1 MTAVVVANS
10 SSISDTGDQTK
21 MKRARAT
28 SSEETTAAVVSSSSD
43 AGDQTKMKRGGGR
56 ASTATSSEETT
67 AAVVSSSSDAGDQM
81 KMKRGGGRASST
93 ATSSEET
100 TAVVVNSSS
109 DAGDQTKMK
118 RGGRASS
125 TATSSEETTVVVVNS
140 SSDARGGPI
149 RAAKKTTNQQAPDRA
164 IAAAVVSTN
173 TQSVQ
178 QLVIPEFPQP
188 LRIDAVLLSCFGF
201 FEPELM
207 AMLEHFFAIH
217 LNPQLADSLLV
228 KSLHV
233 LSYQLRSAVDVHRA
247 VYSDFQGVNRHI
259 ETLNAGN
266 MSLEEGNKQL
276 RVSNNI
282 YFHIIIIIFFHVY
295 PDSSSKHWL
304 FVVVDTTG

>member
-1 MTAVVVANS
+1 MSNPPTKRRGRPTTSSEEMTAVVVANS

-109 DAGDQTKMK
+109 DA
-118 RGGRASS
+118 RGGS
-125 TATSSEETTVVVVNS
+125 
-140 SSDARGGPI
+140 I